1 MSATTGVPTV
11 LLASHDGDGLGHA
24 RRNARLAAALVRRCP
39 QAQVVLLTG
48 LASRHDWLEDPR
60 VRVVR
65 APSITKRADG
75 SRTSRDGRPLRDVV
89 ADRAALFTSLVET
102 LRPDLV
108 VVDRHPVGV
117 DGEWRDGLDVVRRS
131 GGAVMLGLRDVLDV
145 PERIREEVA
154 GPGWAEAA
162 RLLDAV
168 AVYGHRRLCDHAAE
182 YALPLTTQYCGIV
195 VDRPSARMPRSRGL
209 MAMAGGGRDGHDV
222 TRLAL
227 AVGRSRPVT
236 VVAGPQSATLP
247 QQPGVRVLR
256 QDPLAAPGPAGTLQM
271 AGYNSTWETIAAG
284 VRPLLLP
291 RRAPRR
297 EQAIR
302 AGRLA
307 ALGLADVIDEA
318 AGVEEIEWLL
328 ARDRS
333 LAPQALERAGIGL
346 DGASR
351 ATALMLELV
360 GTRRGVVA

>member
-1 MSATTGVPTV
+1 MSGHGAGPTV

-24 RRNARLAAALVRRCP
+24 RRNARLAAALLRRCP
-39 QAQVVLLTG
+39 EARIVLVTG
-48 LASRHDWLEDPR
+48 IASRHDWLEDPR

-65 APSITKRADG
+65 TPAITKRADG
-75 SRTSRDGRPLRDVV
+75 TRTSLDGRPLAEVI
-89 ADRAALFTSLVET
+89 ADREVRFTRLVDT
-102 LRPDLV
+102 VRPDLV

-117 DGEWRDGLDVVRRS
+117 DGEWRAGLDVVRRS

-145 PERIREEVA
+145 PERIRAEVA
-154 GPGWAEAA
+154 GPGWADAA
-162 RLLDAV
+162 RLLDVV
-168 AVYGHRRLCDHAAE
+168 AVYGHRRLCDHEAE
-182 YALPLTTQYCGIV
+182 YALPLTPQYCGIV
-195 VDRPSARMPRSRGL
+195 VDRPSGRTPRSRGL
-209 MAMAGGGRDGHDV
+209 LAMAGGGRDGHDV

-227 AVGRSRPVT
+227 AVGRTRPVT
-236 VVAGPQSATLP
+236 VVTGPQSAPLP

-256 QDPLAAPGPAGTLQM
+256 QDPIAAPGPAGTLQM

-297 EQAIR
+297 EQALR

-307 ALGLADVIDEA
+307 ALDLADVIDES

-328 ARDRS
+328 ARPRS
-333 LAPQALERAGIGL
+333 LAPTALERAGIGL

-351 ATALMLELV
+351 ATALMLELL